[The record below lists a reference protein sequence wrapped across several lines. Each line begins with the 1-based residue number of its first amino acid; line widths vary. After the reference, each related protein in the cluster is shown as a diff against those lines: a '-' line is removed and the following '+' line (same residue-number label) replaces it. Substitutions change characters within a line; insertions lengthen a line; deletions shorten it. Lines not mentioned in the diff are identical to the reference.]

1 MSDEKA
7 KKLKINVNGAA
18 LSVLCT
24 RPGDYKEGVSPE
36 RKSMIDNL
44 RSL

>member
-1 MSDEKA
+1 MVFLRVGLGEVIGKA

-24 RPGDYKEGVSPE
+24 RPGDYKEGVSP
-36 RKSMIDNL
+36 
-44 RSL
+44 

>member
-24 RPGDYKEGVSPE
+24 RPGDYKEGVSP
-36 RKSMIDNL
+36 
-44 RSL
+44 